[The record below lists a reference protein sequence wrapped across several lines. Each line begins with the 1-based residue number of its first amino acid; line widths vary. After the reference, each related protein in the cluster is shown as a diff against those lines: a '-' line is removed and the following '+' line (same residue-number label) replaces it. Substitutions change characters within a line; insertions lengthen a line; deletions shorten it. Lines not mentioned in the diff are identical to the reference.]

1 MQHPL
6 TEAAGEADQSGLN
19 LSFTNVVTSS
29 PSTRC
34 RSPFAWRLVA
44 LQSVISLAV
53 LVVVSGP
60 SHQHLA
66 LMPTSIRRPSG

>member
-1 MQHPL
+1 
-6 TEAAGEADQSGLN
+6 
-19 LSFTNVVTSS
+19 
-29 PSTRC
+29 
-34 RSPFAWRLVA
+34 LVA

-66 LMPTSIRRPSG
+66 LMPISIRRPSGERSVTGVINIDI